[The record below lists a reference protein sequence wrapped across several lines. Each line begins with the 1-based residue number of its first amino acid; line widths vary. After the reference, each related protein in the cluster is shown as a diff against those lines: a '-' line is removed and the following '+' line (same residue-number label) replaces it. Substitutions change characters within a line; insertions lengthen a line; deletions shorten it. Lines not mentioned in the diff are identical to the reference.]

1 MITDQSNGEDDS
13 QFYTFDLG
21 LAASLVTSEFELL
34 ELNKTD
40 RKKVQFIFSNNDELE
55 NIIDKYWKGHLKLDS
70 RKLFEN
76 QKMLKNRIYSK

>member
-21 LAASLVTSEFELL
+21 LTASLVTSEFELL